1 MTKQLHPVLMRHP
14 FRVISLVLLATGT
27 HAEGDGELLH
37 GWWTGE

>member
-1 MTKQLHPVLMRHP
+1 ME
-14 FRVISLVLLATGT
+14 LLAAGT